1 MYISSGAC
9 ATTNS
14 RPSQFCFLH
23 ARFHWRR
30 PRRRRRSQLLFAPV
44 HAIFHKYLQFSH
56 LHEVTHR
63 SIALAANILWRNSL
77 PRYTK
82 PELHI
87 VNSSQ
92 LHSLA
97 EIPKQWT
104 TFYLNSPP
112 AVPSSINVLDK
123 AINSAALT
131 IGFFVHLLRVRLL
144 CTIKLAEAF
153 FETPWLIS
161 ESELRWSD

>member
-1 MYISSGAC
+1 MCDYQQPPLPVLLSTRAISLTAPAPPPTLPAAFCTSTC
-9 ATTNS
+9 DFSQILTVFTN
-14 RPSQFCFLH
+14 
-23 ARFHWRR
+23 
-30 PRRRRRSQLLFAPV
+30 
-44 HAIFHKYLQFSH
+44 
-56 LHEVTHR
+56 EVTHR